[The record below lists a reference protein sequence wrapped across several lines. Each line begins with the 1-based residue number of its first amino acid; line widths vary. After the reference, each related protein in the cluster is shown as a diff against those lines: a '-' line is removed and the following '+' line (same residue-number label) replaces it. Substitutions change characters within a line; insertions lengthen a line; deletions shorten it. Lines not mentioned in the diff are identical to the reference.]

1 LIEILVPHAIRRREF
16 GATVPEEARR
26 VFAKLKDRPELAA
39 SLAAPDIPPRT
50 TLHKVYATT
59 ARGARRLLFFCRPP
73 PPVPRPADAGTLPAV
88 RWILLFYR
96 AKTDPV
102 GINLSPRN
110 PAFVRQ
116 LNRQLRLALEDLTA
130 APPKYEAF

>member
-16 GATVPEEARR
+16 GATVPDEARR
-26 VFAKLKDRPELAA
+26 VFAKLKGRPELAA
-39 SLAAPDIPPRT
+39 TLAAPDLPPRT

-59 ARGARRLLFFCRPP
+59 ASGARRLLFFCRPVP
-73 PPVPRPADAGTLPAV
+73 PTPQTAGTAALPVA

-96 AKTDPV
+96 SKTDPV
-102 GINLSPRN
+102 GTNLSPRN
-110 PAFVRQ
+110 PVFVRQ